1 MCKAYQMRLQQIKRQ
16 EEIDRLKEESILW
29 KEKYDAMEKELSKIK
44 EMLMKL
50 IESNAQNT
58 L

>member
-1 MCKAYQMRLQQIKRQ
+1 MRLQQIKRQ

-50 IESNAQNT
+50 IESNTQNT